1 MRGKSETLPLYPGT
15 GKSALT
21 ANYINRLPMNM
32 LNVPPKV
39 VNQSGYMRSFPGL
52 VKTADVAGLSRGVLL
67 NAFDGKVYRV
77 CGNTLCQGSTVL
89 ITTLDGTGRVSMAG
103 SANSVAVS
111 ANGKMMI
118 RRYDG
123 TVTELQNWEATTY
136 YPGDTIS
143 LSTGSKAQGFDGSI
157 QVTQSMVDQGRLEL
171 TLTPRTT
178 SGAEGESLKVDK
190 LQKNFDQ
197 EQPASG
203 TPYLTD
209 VRVSGFSISGTELT
223 LSYTFNANGATGDD
237 DTVMTW
243 RQIVEPTT
251 INNAQ
256 YDLGTVADITH
267 CNSRYAWL
275 KEGTNTFGVTYD
287 TVEGEA
293 HPDPYRPFMTAISM
307 PDNAIG
313 IGSLSGDIWVFGTVS
328 TEVFMLTGS
337 SDTTDPIYRSQQ
349 SAMIPIGIAGVHCKA
364 LVDEQFAIISHPAT
378 GQVSV
383 YLIGD
388 GRSTDIAAPF
398 VRGTLGTLRAD
409 ELAAGVVEYITTGLH
424 ALIIVRVPG
433 WVFCYDL
440 NSKQWSQLT
449 HGNNLQPH
457 TAIDYALEGNRVTTG
472 DTAHAIL
479 GKLDSNTAA
488 QYGELQSHL
497 LYTPLLHVP
506 GAVLADL
513 ELNTASGLAQ
523 HVEHLAVAA
532 TTDGETFPGERLLI
546 SDGPQHYRERVIL
559 PVVGY
564 VAKDIAFRF
573 RALTRTPFTV
583 STCTVRVT

>member
-1 MRGKSETLPLYPGT
+1 MRGKTETLPLYPGT
-15 GKSALT
+15 GKSALK
-21 ANYINRLPMNM
+21 ANYINRLPVNM

-52 VKTADVAGLSRGVLL
+52 EKNTDVAGLSRGVLL

-77 CGNTLCQGSTVL
+77 CGNTLYQGSIA
-89 ITTLDGTGRVSMAG
+89 ITSVDGTDRVSMAG
-103 SANSVAVS
+103 SASSVAVS
-111 ANGKMMI
+111 ADGQMMI

-123 TVTELQNWEATTY
+123 TVTELQNWEAITY
-136 YPGDTIS
+136 YPGETLT
-143 LSTGSKAQGFDGSI
+143 LSSGSKAQGVDGSL
-157 QVTQSMVDQGRLEL
+157 QVTQSMVDKGRLEL
-171 TLTPRTT
+171 TLTPRTV
-178 SGAEGESLKVDK
+178 SGAEGEPLKVNK
-190 LQKNFDQ
+190 LQKNFSQ

-237 DTVMTW
+237 DTVMVW

-251 INNAQ
+251 IDNAQ

-275 KEGTNTFGVTYD
+275 KAGTNTFGVTYD

-313 IGSLSGDIWVFGTVS
+313 IGSLGGDIWVFGTVS
-328 TEVFMLTGS
+328 TEVFTLTGS

-349 SAMIPIGIAGVHCKA
+349 AAMIPIGIAGVHCKA
-364 LVDEQFAIISHPAT
+364 LVNEQFAIISHPAT

-383 YLIGD
+383 YLVGD
-388 GRSTDIAAPF
+388 GRSNDIAAPF
-398 VRGTLGTLRAD
+398 VKDTLASLRPD
-409 ELAAGVVEYITTGLH
+409 ELALGVVEYINIGLH
-424 ALIIVRVPG
+424 SLIVVRVPG
-433 WVFCYDL
+433 YVFCYDI

-449 HGNNLQPH
+449 HGNNMQPH
-457 TAIDYALEGNRVTTG
+457 TAIDYVLEGNRVTVG
-472 DTAHAIL
+472 DVAHAITGSL
-479 GKLDSNTAA
+479 SDTTAA
-488 QYGELQSHL
+488 QYGERQSHL

-523 HVEHLAVAA
+523 HIEHLAVAA
-532 TTDGETFPGERLLI
+532 TTDGETFPAERLLI
-546 SDGPQHYRERVIL
+546 SDGPQRYRERVIL

-564 VAKDIAFRF
+564 VAKDIAFRY
-573 RALTRTPFTV
+573 RALTKTPFTA